1 LISAAQ
7 EFGRL
12 PRTATFMSVHKLAAV
27 LCGVTLCV
35 FAALPAA
42 ATAAAPAASPSAS
55 PTPTPSP
62 TPGPPYGNM
71 NWREIGPATAGGRVA
86 AVAGSATDSK
96 LYYIGSGGGGVW
108 KSSNSGQTWDAVFA
122 KEAVSAI
129 GAVTIDPTDNN
140 TVWVGTGEDN
150 PRNDVSYGNG
160 IYKTTDGGDHWTNM
174 GLAATKQISRIVV
187 DPRNHNHVVVATQGD
202 LFNDGPDRGV
212 YVTDDGGKTWT
223 KTLYTGP
230 ETGAS
235 DLAMDPQNPSVL
247 YAGMWQFQRRPWTFV
262 SGGDTDGLYKSTDG
276 GNTWK
281 RLTGNGL
288 PTDTTG
294 RIGLAIAPSN
304 GNRVY
309 ALIESKQGILWR
321 SDDGGDHWTMVSK
334 NTLVDQRPFYFT
346 HIGVDPKNP
355 DIVYGVSEA
364 LSKSTDGGKTFK
376 AIADGVHVDY
386 HAIWIAP
393 NDPTR
398 IMVGEDGGYALTL
411 DDGGNWFFS
420 ANLPIAQVYR
430 VGLSNENPYW
440 VCGGLQDNNGWC
452 APSNTQDPS
461 GIQNKAWIGVTGG
474 DGEWTVPDP
483 VDPNYIWADS
493 ENGTVTVINKVTKD
507 GWFIQPYLQT
517 AIESFDTRVAKV
529 RWNWETPIAFAP
541 WNGHIGWVAG
551 NVLFQTTDRGLHW
564 KIISPDLTRDVKEH
578 QAPSGGPITHDVS
591 GAEESDNILDIEGSR
606 LHTGEIW
613 VGTDDG
619 LIQLTLDDGKHWQN
633 VTPPNAPEYGRF
645 ASISPSPLRD
655 GTAYAINDGHYTG
668 DSKPYVFVTHDF
680 GKHWTSIT
688 NGLPDAEWAR
698 SIGADIRNP
707 NLVYLGTEEGF
718 WISYDGGASWKA
730 FKNNLPT
737 VSVHDIRMQQQFDDL
752 VIATHGRSIYIM
764 DDMTPIQQ
772 LQSATAAGTYLFPV
786 SVSYQYNTREDD
798 EGTLTNYAAP
808 NPPSG
813 SVIDYYQS
821 AEQKTAPMLEIIDRT
836 GAVIRTYK
844 GTHEVEKKQEPYVA
858 NKVGLNRFV
867 WDWAIDGP
875 VKWTGAAKKSY
886 QGPDD
891 GPLVPPG
898 RYTTRLTLGT
908 KVFTQ
913 QFTVKPDPRTIYTQ
927 AQIVESYQFARRGE
941 AMFSKV
947 DTMLNN
953 LDTVKKSIDDG
964 IAAAKKAGD
973 STSQSKLELI
983 ETVRKAVFD
992 QLTANYQ
999 NDEDS
1004 IQMPGKVRE
1013 DVQTIMFFGGAV
1025 ITPAMRDYAR
1035 RVEGDLNSATA
1046 TYDMFVKTQI
1056 PALNAALTTLKLKA
1070 VTLQ

>member
-1 LISAAQ
+1 MRATQ
-7 EFGRL
+7 ELGRFT
-12 PRTATFMSVHKLAAV
+12 RTAYLAMSNRTLAAV
-27 LCGVTLCV
+27 FCGLTLGV

-42 ATAAAPAASPSAS
+42 ATAAAAAATPSAS

-86 AVAGSATDSK
+86 AVAGSATDPK

-122 KEAVSAI
+122 KEAVAAI

-160 IYKTTDGGDHWTNM
+160 IYKTVDGGDHWVNM
-174 GLAATKQISRIVV
+174 GLAATKQISRIAV
-187 DPRNHNHVVVATQGD
+187 DPRNHNHLVVATQGD

-212 YVTDDGGKTWT
+212 YVTDDGGKTWK

-235 DLAMDPQNPSVL
+235 DLAMDPQNSNVI

-276 GNTWK
+276 GNSWK

-346 HIGVDPKNP
+346 HIAVDPKNP

-411 DDGGNWFFS
+411 DDGDNWFFS
-420 ANLPIAQVYR
+420 ANLPIAQIYR

-452 APSNTQDPS
+452 GPSNSQDPS
-461 GIQNKAWIGVTGG
+461 GIQNKAWIAVAGG

-493 ENGTVTVINKVTKD
+493 ENGAVTVINKVTKD
-507 GWFIQPYLQT
+507 GWFIEPYLQT
-517 AIESFDTRVAKV
+517 AIESFDNRVAKV

-541 WNGHIGWVAG
+541 WDGHIGWVAG

-564 KIISPDLTRDVKEH
+564 KIISPDLTRNVKEH

-591 GAEESDNILDIEGSR
+591 GAEESDTILDIEGSK
-606 LHTGEIW
+606 LHQGEIW

-619 LIQLTLDDGKHWQN
+619 LIQLTLDDGKHWRN

-680 GKHWTSIT
+680 GKTWSSIT
-688 NGLPDAEWAR
+688 SGLPQAEWAR

-718 WISYDGGASWKA
+718 WISYDGGATWKA

-772 LQSATAAGTYLFPV
+772 LQTATAAGTYMFPI

-798 EGTLTNYAAP
+798 EGTYTNYAAP
-808 NPPSG
+808 NPPAG
-813 SVIDYYQS
+813 AIIDYYLD
-821 AEQKTAPMLEIIDRT
+821 AEQKTPPTLKIIDQT
-836 GAVIRTYK
+836 GAVVRTYQ
-844 GTHEVEKKQEPYVA
+844 GTHEVEKKQVPYVP

-875 VKWTGAAKKSY
+875 VKWTGAAKKAY
-886 QGPDD
+886 QGPED

-898 RYTTRLTLGT
+898 RYIAQLTLGNKT
-908 KVFTQ
+908 FTHS
-913 QFTVKPDPRTIYTQ
+913 FIVKPDPRTLYTQ
-927 AQIVESYQFARRGE
+927 AQIVESYRFARAGE
-941 AMFSKV
+941 AMFSQV

-953 LDTVKKSIDDG
+953 LDTVKKSVDDG
-964 IAAAKKAGD
+964 IAAAKKAAD
-973 STSQSKLELI
+973 SATQSKLESI
-983 ETVRKAVFD
+983 EAARTTVFD

-1025 ITPAMRDYAR
+1025 ITPSMRDYAH
-1035 RVEGDLNSATA
+1035 RVEGDLKNATA
-1046 TYDMFVKTQI
+1046 NYNAFVATQL
-1056 PALNAALTTLKLKA
+1056 PALNQALTTLKLKA
-1070 VTLQ
+1070 VTIP